1 MYKWWNLIN
10 RLETVFIYVS
20 SANPVD
26 IEFRQVAESIKI
38 MEAVQTLG
46 ILKNNKNP
54 SLKIKTVKYLY
65 WTSKYPLKAKY
76 QREINSFQLRFDLME
91 DLFKIQKKH

>member
-1 MYKWWNLIN
+1 MYKWWNLIS

-46 ILKNNKNP
+46 IFKNNKNP
-54 SLKIKTVKYLY
+54 SL
-65 WTSKYPLKAKY
+65 
-76 QREINSFQLRFDLME
+76 
-91 DLFKIQKKH
+91 

>member
-1 MYKWWNLIN
+1 MYKWWNLIS
-10 RLETVFIYVS
+10 RLEPVFIYVS

-38 MEAVQTLG
+38 MEAVQALG

-54 SLKIKTVKYLY
+54 SL
-65 WTSKYPLKAKY
+65 
-76 QREINSFQLRFDLME
+76 
-91 DLFKIQKKH
+91 